1 MKEMN
6 EVNEEK
12 KQSKQNKNNS
22 FVGKLIKDNIV
33 FERRKIS
40 V

>member
-12 KQSKQNKNNS
+12 KQTKQNKNNS
-22 FVGKLIKDNIV
+22 FVGKSIKDNIM

>member
-12 KQSKQNKNNS
+12 KQTKQNKNNS
-22 FVGKLIKDNIV
+22 FVGKLIKDNM

>member
-12 KQSKQNKNNS
+12 KQTKQNKNNS
-22 FVGKLIKDNIV
+22 FVGKLIKDNIM
-33 FERRKIS
+33 FERRKIC